1 MATQVPAARLP
12 IVHSDVLKALN
23 LQSLAQEELTK
34 VAATI
39 VLPKPVEAG
48 GWLDLTFC
56 PEAAAAE
63 KS

>member
-23 LQSLAQEELTK
+23 LQSLAQEELAK

-48 GWLDLTFC
+48 ANSQSKGSNGGFTLL
-56 PEAAAAE
+56 
-63 KS
+63 

>member
-1 MATQVPAARLP
+1 MATQVPAARLR

-23 LQSLAQEELTK
+23 LQSLAQEELAK

-48 GWLDLTFC
+48 ASSQSKGRNGGFTLL
-56 PEAAAAE
+56 
-63 KS
+63 